1 MADAVAGSWPC
12 QLTLRRQLKSLTMLI
27 PCWFQLITAGSLDPS
42 SSWLGQMHFCSKP
55 SSLCCCCCCYC
66 CRELDL
72 SVDPEAAV
80 EEFDQAQRE
89 QQMAAEFAAEFD
101 AAAKA
106 PEQQQQ
112 QQQEEAA
119 PAGSS

>member
-1 MADAVAGSWPC
+1 M
-12 QLTLRRQLKSLTMLI
+12 
-27 PCWFQLITAGSLDPS
+27 CW
-42 SSWLGQMHFCSKP
+42 HCS
-55 SSLCCCCCCYC
+55 
-66 CRELDL
+66 RELDL

-101 AAAKA
+101 AAANA
-106 PEQQQQ
+106 PEQQ